1 MLLMP
6 FLHRQKMD
14 FAKGANW
21 VSITQAC
28 VEYVVSQKPF
38 VLKRF
43 NYTFCPDEFFLQT
56 LVWNQPAFRA
66 ALYSEKD
73 EYEGC
78 MRLID
83 WKRGNPYVWT
93 LADKEELEQSNRLFA
108 RKFDMKHEDIIR
120 WIKAS
125 C

>member
-1 MLLMP
+1 M
-6 FLHRQKMD
+6 R
-14 FAKGANW
+14 
-21 VSITQAC
+21 
-28 VEYVVSQKPF
+28 
-38 VLKRF
+38 
-43 NYTFCPDEFFLQT
+43 
-56 LVWNQPAFRA
+56 
-66 ALYSEKD
+66 
-73 EYEGC
+73 GC

-108 RKFDMKHEDIIR
+108 RKFDMEHEDIIR

>member
-1 MLLMP
+1 
-6 FLHRQKMD
+6 MD

-56 LVWNQPAFRA
+56 LVWNHPAFRA

-93 LADKEELEQSNRLFA
+93 LADKEELKQSNRLFA
-108 RKFDMKHEDIIR
+108 RKFDMKHEDIIH
-120 WIKAS
+120 WIKVS
-125 C
+125 FG

>member
-1 MLLMP
+1 
-6 FLHRQKMD
+6 MD

-28 VEYVVSQKPF
+28 VEYVVSKKPF

-56 LVWNQPAFRA
+56 LVWNHPDFRA

-93 LADKEELEQSNRLFA
+93 MADKEELEQSNRLFA
-108 RKFDMKHEDIIR
+108 RKFDMKHEDIIC

-125 C
+125 YGALS

>member
-28 VEYVVSQKPF
+28 VEYVVSKKPF

-43 NYTFCPDEFFLQT
+43 NYTF
-56 LVWNQPAFRA
+56 WA

-93 LADKEELEQSNRLFA
+93 IADKEELEQSNRLFA

-125 C
+125 YGALS